1 MFIEEEE
8 LNSVIYQYQVLE
20 ITEANNDITVSAI
33 AAAEEELRSYLEAN
47 NQIRFRD
54 GRPLL
59 DLDAIMTATGTDR
72 NALLV
77 RHCST
82 IALWY
87 VIQLANVDI
96 IHEQVKERYDRA
108 IEWLKDLGDGKV
120 NLSSLPTI
128 DPEDENNPINQ
139 SLPFRMGSRKKFNY
153 GE

>member
-1 MFIEEEE
+1 MFITEEE
-8 LNSVIYQYQVLE
+8 LERVIYQYQVLE

-33 AAAEEELRSYLEAN
+33 AAAEEELRSYLESN
-47 NQIRFRD
+47 NQVRFRD

-59 DLDAIMTATGTDR
+59 DLDATLGATGTDR

-108 IEWLKDLGDGKV
+108 ISWLKDLGDGTV
-120 NLSSLPTI
+120 NISTLPTL
-128 DPEDENNPINQ
+128 DPDDPNNPHYNQ
-139 SLPFRMGSRKKFNY
+139 SPFRMGSRKKFRY
-153 GE
+153 E